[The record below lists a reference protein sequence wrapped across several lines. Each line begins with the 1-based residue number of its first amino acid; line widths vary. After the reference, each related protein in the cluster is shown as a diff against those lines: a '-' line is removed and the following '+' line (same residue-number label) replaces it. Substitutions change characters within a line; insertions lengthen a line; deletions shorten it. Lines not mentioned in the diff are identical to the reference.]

1 MCRLLQL
8 TTEISLLHSRKSRD
22 ARAPGAISQ
31 TRCPPR
37 SRGPTEGD
45 RLVEEELSPD
55 DVLILLE
62 GDVPADRVIEQDG
75 QGPDC
80 CERPW

>member
-22 ARAPGAISQ
+22 ARAAGAISQ

-37 SRGPTEGD
+37 SRVPTEGD
-45 RLVEEELSPD
+45 RLVEEELAPD

-62 GDVPADRVIEQDG
+62 GDFLADHDVEQDA
-75 QGPDC
+75 QGPDGC
-80 CERPW
+80 